1 MQQAVFWLSHCGA
14 SKFAMRQGY
23 INAQSVLL
31 SLFFVLSPFFVLPTD
46 YSGAALTRKFLD
58 AVTGSQWLPPFGNE
72 SGANPSVFYE

>member
-23 INAQSVLL
+23 INAQ
-31 SLFFVLSPFFVLPTD
+31 FVLPTD